1 MHMRFKINEKAIE
14 QMVEPQWRSQIPFT
28 IHQSIKKTMFAQRVE
43 QQKAMDK
50 HIEGGPV
57 RFTRTGVLYK
67 AGNKRNLHGFV
78 YYEEK
83 RAPYMSLIIDSGI
96 DKAQKVKL
104 NAPVKVRKTKQ
115 GNIPN
120 SYIRKKEGDKKFFF
134 GIPKGKS
141 GEKYRGV
148 WRRYGRTGYTKAGKP
163 RGKIRLMVSWEK
175 GQRFQRQTFPAR
187 DVFTNHVPRYFE
199 RQLPIQLRRA
209 IRSSIARA
217 SSQTGF

>member
-14 QMVEPQWRSQIPFT
+14 QMVDPACDHKFRLRFISLYRRPCSPSGKSKE
-28 IHQSIKKTMFAQRVE
+28 
-43 QQKAMDK
+43 KAMDK
-50 HIEGGPV
+50 HIDGGPV

-134 GIPKGKS
+134 GIPKGRS

-148 WRRYGRTGYTKAGKP
+148 WRRYGRTGYTRAGKP

-187 DVFTNHVPRYFE
+187 DVFANHVPRYFE

-217 SSQTGF
+217 SRQTGF